1 MLEFSKKFL
10 FYSLIIISS
19 ITFINISVLYWF
31 PILIPLSSYLP
42 VGLMMVSYFLKIYYL
57 IPISFLICFLMFFTA
72 FSFRKEKKVLPIIL
86 LIYSVC
92 DLSVLSFSF
101 FDSWLND
108 DFFIAGQAIQFV
120 ITAAVVIFMC
130 IYFALLKKSGKAMVN
145 KERDA
150 KNA

>member
-31 PILIPLSSYLP
+31 PTLIPLSSYLP
-42 VGLMMVSYFLKIYYL
+42 VSLMVASYVLKIYYI

-101 FDSWLND
+101 FGTWLND
-108 DFFIAGQAIQFV
+108 DFFIAGQAIQIV
-120 ITAAVVIFMC
+120 ITAAVIIFMC
-130 IYFALLKKSGKAMVN
+130 IYFALLKKPGETMIN